1 MRTEQAGEVDVANAA
16 TVTVHIDGSAVEVHA
31 HMTVAAALVQA
42 GVMRCRR
49 SVSGEARF
57 AFCGMGV
64 CQECRV
70 TIDQV
75 PHRLACQVRCCSGM
89 AIDTAPPAA

>member
-1 MRTEQAGEVDVANAA
+1 MPTEQVEIAM
-16 TVTVHIDGSAVEVHA
+16 VTVHIDGRAVETGA

-42 GVMRCRR
+42 GVMRTRR
-49 SVSGEARF
+49 SISGEARF
-57 AFCGMGV
+57 ALCGMGV

-75 PHRLACQVRCCSGM
+75 PHRLACQVRCRNGM
-89 AIDTAPPAA
+89 VIATAAAAA